1 MNIQIIIKKA
11 VKRLEL
17 EGKLLTPDFYAE
29 SFCKEASKAGFLTED
44 CNKIEKVTLTLNKD
58 FQKELKSYRIKTMNE
73 LTRFLVSKLNR
84 TNPSQCSKTLDSQI
98 GFTKRV
104 LQSVE
109 TLHNKEASD
118 LSKKSLELLNSNP
131 TEMQLEQYKQLW
143 TNFIKSYD
151 DTFLLSLESFG
162 AIDKSD
168 LKKSITNLDL
178 KNVDSNNF
186 QDIVDLQKISSLVS
200 ASLVPSISSK
210 IDKKIIDFN
219 KKIKNDSSHI
229 ISDNIENEIKEVIA
243 IRIALDKK
251 SLAGMVESFDHLLD
265 KLSKKIIDIVSKSDS
280 STIEIQ
286 KIKFELESYSEH
298 EAVDFKA
305 THEKLYTIAS
315 TLEKNSQVFSEDMKS
330 HSSKVDELVKRVN
343 ELERELARTKEESKE
358 DFLTKLYNKRALDEF
373 MKVKEAEF
381 SRYERNYSIVM
392 FDLDL
397 FKRVNDNYGHD
408 AGDAVLSA
416 FAKILKKESRSVD
429 IVGRFG
435 GEEFMAILSET
446 DVAGGAIFAEKVR
459 RHVEYAKFMY
469 KGDRINVT
477 VSCGVA
483 ERKLHTSLQNT
494 INSSDE
500 YLYEAKKGGR
510 NQVAYKK
517 N

>member
-44 CNKIEKVTLTLNKD
+44 CNKIQKVTSTLNKE
-58 FQKELKSYRIKTMNE
+58 FQKELHNYNMKTMNE
-73 LTRFLVSKLNR
+73 LVRFLVSKLNR
-84 TNPSQCSKTLDSQI
+84 TNSSKCADLLDSQTL
-98 GFTKRV
+98 FMKRI
-104 LQSVE
+104 LQTIE
-109 TLHNKEASD
+109 ILNNKEASN
-118 LSKKSLELLNSNP
+118 LAKNLLELLKSNP
-131 TEMQLEQYKQLW
+131 TKTQIDQSKQQWIDFLK
-143 TNFIKSYD
+143 THNSIDNSKKIDSVLTTEDFDIK
-151 DTFLLSLESFG
+151 
-162 AIDKSD
+162 
-168 LKKSITNLDL
+168 
-178 KNVDSNNF
+178 
-186 QDIVDLQKISSLVS
+186 KISSLLVS
-200 ASLVPSISSK
+200 SLVPSISSK
-210 IDKKIIDFN
+210 MDEKIIDVRKKIIKDSKFFN
-219 KKIKNDSSHI
+219 SDS
-229 ISDNIENEIKEVIA
+229 IEKEIKEAIA
-243 IRIALDKK
+243 IRIVLDKK

-265 KLSKKIIDIVSKSDS
+265 KLSGKIIDIVSKSDS
-280 STIEIQ
+280 STLEIQ
-286 KIKFELESYSEH
+286 KIKSELESYSEH

-305 THEKLYTIAS
+305 THKKLYTIAS

-330 HSSKVDELVKRVN
+330 HSSKVDELIKRVN
-343 ELERELARTKEESKE
+343 ELESELARTKEESKE

-373 MKVKEAEF
+373 MKVKESEF
-381 SRYERNYSIVM
+381 KRYEHNYSIVM

-397 FKRVNDNYGHD
+397 FKLVNDNYGHD

-416 FAKILKKESRSVD
+416 FAKILKKASRNVD
-429 IVGRFG
+429 IIGRFG
-435 GEEFMAILSET
+435 GEEFIAILSGT
-446 DVAGGAIFAEKVR
+446 GVDGGAIFAEKVR

-469 KGDRINVT
+469 KGERINVT

-500 YLYEAKKGGR
+500 YLYEAKKNGR